1 MDGMLSFFYEFFG
14 QFLGGIW
21 TAISNI
27 FVGIVEMFNFSKYVS
42 IVDSHTS
49 ELGGMAWVYAIIGML
64 VIIGL
69 LVLIGYRDG
78 SARAVC
84 DFLSCMTDR
93 YASRQF
99 QKLFVPAGFAQY

>member
-69 LVLIGYRDG
+69 LVVAIN
-78 SARAVC
+78 S
-84 DFLSCMTDR
+84 FFPSFFTEMFNSMKT
-93 YASRQF
+93 
-99 QKLFVPAGFAQY
+99 KLNSHW